1 MCMLNLFNY
10 ELKQVHFLCRLVW
23 YILVNDN
30 FSSKHECISFI
41 PVLLKLSRRISEGA
55 IGKAGFSHLL
65 VKCVELTHAL
75 FHS

>member
-10 ELKQVHFLCRLVW
+10 ELKQIHFCADW

-30 FSSKHECISFI
+30 FSNKLECISFI
-41 PVLLKLSRRISEGA
+41 SVLLKSSRRISEGA
-55 IGKAGFSHLL
+55 IGKPGFSHLL
-65 VKCVELTHAL
+65 VKCLELTHAL